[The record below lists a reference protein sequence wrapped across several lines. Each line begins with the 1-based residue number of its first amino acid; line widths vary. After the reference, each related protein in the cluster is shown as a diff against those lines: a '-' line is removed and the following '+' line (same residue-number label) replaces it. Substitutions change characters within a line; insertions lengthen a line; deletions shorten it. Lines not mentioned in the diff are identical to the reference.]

1 MKYFARSA
9 WIVAGC
15 VAAVLLASTPGGAQ
29 DLEEWQQR
37 ELLTLQ
43 DAVGAVR
50 TGMMAPDEAPIEYLP
65 SYMQGPDESVY
76 APFTMLIDS
85 SAITTDN
92 LAVLVSLAP
101 PSDAASPDAEHP
113 DTVFENGF
121 YAEATKMD
129 SGQIRLSSALQAVSG
144 EYDMFIAIRDSFDG
158 DAPVE
163 SSINPVTGQ
172 PVRGT
177 VVPPIA
183 ILRERV
189 SIPDLW
195 NDELAVSTVFLGESL
210 QMLAE
215 APTVEDMVEFP
226 YTVGAIRVVELR
238 LENTLTKA
246 DTLSWVFQVYNPGDD
261 GGMPDITINY
271 EFFTQND
278 GAEAFFNRTA
288 PVVLGPQTLPPGF
301 DVTVAPLGDGQ
312 NIPLGGFPAGDYRLE
327 IKVTD
332 NERSAELTEDL
343 LFTVTE
349 S

>member
-43 DAVGAVR
+43 DAVGAVSS
-50 TGMMAPDEAPIEYLP
+50 GMLAPDEGAIEYLP
-65 SYMQGPDESVY
+65 SYMQGPEETVY
-76 APFTMLIDS
+76 LPFTMLIDP
-85 SAITTDN
+85 SAITTPN
-92 LAVLVSLAP
+92 LAIYIYLSP
-101 PSDAASPDAEHP
+101 PSDPAAPDAEPP
-113 DTVFENGF
+113 DAVFDNGF
-121 YAEATKMD
+121 YAEATMMD
-129 SGQIRLSSALQAVSG
+129 SGKIRLSSALQAASG

-183 ILRERV
+183 VRRERV

-215 APTVEDMVEFP
+215 APTVEDMAEFP
-226 YTVGAIRVVELR
+226 YTVGAIRVVDPR

-246 DTLSWVFQVYNPGDD
+246 DTLSWVFQIYNPGDD

-278 GAEAFFNRTA
+278 GAETFFNRTA
-288 PVVLGPQTLPPGF
+288 PVVLGDQTLPPGF
-301 DVTVAPLGDGQ
+301 DVTAAPLGDGQ

-343 LFTVTE
+343 LFTLAE
-349 S
+349 

>member
-9 WIVAGC
+9 WIVVGC

-50 TGMMAPDEAPIEYLP
+50 SGMMAHDEAPIEYLP

-76 APFTMLIDS
+76 VPFTMLIDP

-101 PSDAASPDAEHP
+101 PSDAAAPDAEPP

-129 SGQIRLSSALQAVSG
+129 SGQIRLNSALQAASG
-144 EYDMFIAIRDSFDG
+144 EYEIFIAIRDSFDG
-158 DAPVE
+158 DAPIE
-163 SSINPVTGQ
+163 SSINPRTGQ
-172 PVRGT
+172 PVRGPLI
-177 VVPPIA
+177 PPIV
-183 ILRERV
+183 IRRERV

-195 NDELAVSTVFLGESL
+195 NDELALSTVFLGESL
-210 QMLAE
+210 QMLSE

-226 YTVGAIRVVELR
+226 YTVGAIRVVEPR

-246 DTLSWVFQVYNPGDD
+246 DTLSWVFQIYNPGDD

-278 GAEAFFNRTA
+278 GAETFFNRTA
-288 PVVLGPQTLPPGF
+288 PVVLGDQTLPPGF
-301 DVTVAPLGDGQ
+301 DVTAAPLGDGQ

-327 IKVTD
+327 IKITD